1 LSLLRPVYLAGFL
14 WFGACLA
21 QQPAPSVPSQQ
32 TPAAPLPS
40 ATTPTSQSE
49 DISGGLNRLQGVNVA
64 GIQISGP
71 AVTHPEWLES
81 LVDQKVNQPLD
92 KYKVRRSVQALF
104 NTGRFADIQVEAERD
119 TNGVRL
125 NFVTRE
131 NYFYSSILVEGAPT
145 RPNDSQLVNAS
156 RLALGELFEEA
167 KVKAGM
173 ESMQRALQE
182 GGYFQAAIQP
192 NYEFDNLNQQVKVLF
207 VVAPSQS
214 ARVGEVVVT
223 GSSGMTEAE
232 VRNITQLKAGR
243 RVTPGQATRSLQRI
257 RGHLQKRNFLEA
269 QVTLTQRVY
278 HPQSNSV
285 DYTFEI
291 DRGPVVDVKVEG
303 AKLSRSM
310 TKKLVPV
317 FEENAVDDDLLMEGK
332 RNIQDYFQ
340 TKGYFETSV
349 DFTQR
354 QTGEDR
360 RDVIFAIEKGQRH
373 KFVELT
379 VRGNRYFRTDV
390 IRERM
395 ETQPA
400 GGVLQHGV
408 FSQATL
414 ARDVRAIENLYRS
427 NGFLAAAV
435 TPEVQD
441 NYHGQIGHIGVI
453 LTIVEGPQTTVG
465 KLTIEGNSALSTDE
479 IHDLIGAKEGQPYS
493 DATVINDQ
501 TEVMNAYVNRG
512 FPDVRFEYSTSVE
525 PGDAHKIDLT
535 YKITEGNQVFVN
547 RVLINGLHF
556 TRPFVVEREIKIRD
570 GEPLSQ
576 REMLDSQNGLY
587 NIGIFN
593 EVGMAVQ
600 NPNGH
605 DAHKNIIF
613 QMSEAR
619 RYTFNYGFGLE
630 VQTGQPAGVTSPQGK
645 AGASPRGSF
654 DITRLNF
661 RGRNHTVT
669 LKTRYGNLEKLAL
682 LGYSEPR
689 FFDAQTLSLDLTAF
703 YQQTN
708 DVQTYTAKR
717 LEGSAEIKQILSRTT
732 TLLYRMIY
740 RRVSTTNL
748 VIEPTQVPLFSQ
760 PVRVGLPAF
769 TYIRD
774 TRDNPIDSHRGS
786 FNTFDV
792 GVASSIFGSETNF
805 VRVVLQN
812 STYYQFHHKR
822 WVFARSTR
830 IGIEE
835 PFAGTSSAIFAPGPN
850 APPPSSFI
858 PLPERFLAGGST
870 SHRGFGVNQAG
881 PRDLATG
888 QPLGG
893 EAMFINN
900 LELRSPPVP
909 FPFVGNN
916 LSLVLFH
923 DIGNVFTTP
932 IDMIHS
938 LFQFNQRNR
947 AVCLVPTAG
956 VCDFNYM
963 SQAVGGGIR
972 YKTPIGPL
980 SFDLGYN
987 LNPPA
992 FPIGSPPSPGNGQPP
1007 PPPSSQVLRH
1017 INYFFNVGQTF

>member
-1 LSLLRPVYLAGFL
+1 LPRFRPVHLAGLL
-14 WFGACLA
+14 WVGACLA
-21 QQPAPSVPSQQ
+21 QQPASSVPGAQS
-32 TPAAPLPS
+32 PAAPPPA
-40 ATTPTSQSE
+40 ATSSQSE
-49 DISGGLNRLQGVNVA
+49 DISGGLNSLQGVNVA
-64 GIQISGP
+64 GVQISGH
-71 AVTHPEWLES
+71 AVTHPEWLEP
-81 LVDQKVNQPLD
+81 LLDQKVDQPLD

-104 NTGRFADIQVEAERD
+104 NTGRFADIQVEAARD
-119 TNGVRL
+119 PKGVLL

-131 NYFYSSILVEGAPT
+131 NYFYASILAEGAPP

-156 RLALGELFEEA
+156 KLALGELFEEA

-192 NYEFDNLNQQVKVLF
+192 AYDFDNLNQQVKVVF
-207 VVAPSQS
+207 VVAPGRS
-214 ARVGEVVVT
+214 ARVGGVFVT
-223 GSSGMTEAE
+223 GASGMSEAE
-232 VRNITQLKAGR
+232 VRDITGLKTGD
-243 RVTPGQATRSLQRI
+243 RVTPGQATRALQRI
-257 RGHLQKRNFLEA
+257 RKHLQKRDLLEA

-278 HPQSNSV
+278 HPQSNSL

-291 DRGPVVDVKVEG
+291 NRGPVVDVKVEG
-303 AKLSRSM
+303 GKLSRST

-317 FEENAVDDDLLMEGK
+317 FEENAVDDDLLNEGK

-340 TKGYFETSV
+340 TKGYFEAQV

-354 QTGEDR
+354 ERGEDR

-373 KFVELT
+373 KFVDLAI
-379 VRGNRYFRTDV
+379 RGNRYFGTDV
-390 IRERM
+390 IRERLEM
-395 ETQPA
+395 QTA
-400 GGVLQHGV
+400 GGPLQHGV

-414 ARDVRAIENLYRS
+414 ARDVQAIATLYRS
-427 NGFLAAAV
+427 NGFRAVAV
-435 TPEVQD
+435 TSDVQD
-441 NYHGQIGHIGVI
+441 NYRGQIGHIGVM
-453 LTIVEGPQTTVG
+453 LDIVEGPQTRVG
-465 KLTIEGNSALSTDE
+465 KLTIEGNSALSDQE
-479 IHDLIGAKEGQPYS
+479 IRALISANEGQPYS
-493 DATVINDQ
+493 DSTVINDQ

-512 FPDVRFEYSTSVE
+512 FPDVRFEYSTSAD
-525 PGDAHKIDLT
+525 PGDAHKIDVT
-535 YKITEGNQVFVN
+535 YKITEGTQVFVN
-547 RVLINGLHF
+547 RVLISGLHF
-556 TRPFVVEREIKIRD
+556 TRPFVVEREIKIRES
-570 GEPLSQ
+570 EPLSQ
-576 REMLDSQNGLY
+576 REMLDSQDGLY
-587 NIGIFN
+587 NMGIFN

-600 NPNGH
+600 NPNGQ
-605 DAHKNIIF
+605 DTHKNVIF
-613 QMSEAR
+613 QMTEAR

-630 VQTGQPAGVTSPQGK
+630 VQTGQPAGVTNPQGK
-645 AGASPRGSF
+645 SGVSPRGSF

-689 FFDAQTLSLDLTAF
+689 FFDSKNLSLDLTAF
-703 YQQTN
+703 YEQTN

-717 LEGSAEIKQILSRTT
+717 LEGSAQIKQTLSRST

-748 VIEPTQVPLFSQ
+748 VIEPSQVPLFSQ

-774 TRDNPIDSHRGS
+774 TRDNPIDSHKGS

-805 VRVVLQN
+805 VRGVVQN
-812 STYYQFHHKR
+812 STYYQFHRKR

-835 PFAGTSSAIFAPGPN
+835 PFAGTSEAIVAPGLN
-850 APPPSSFI
+850 TAPPSSFI

-916 LSLVLFH
+916 LGLVLFH

-932 IDMIHS
+932 TDMIHS
-938 LFQFNQRNR
+938 LFQFSQRNR
-947 AVCLVPTAG
+947 ATCLIPTAG

-972 YKTPIGPL
+972 YKTPIGPV

-1017 INYFFNVGQTF
+1017 FNYFFNIGQTF

>member
-1 LSLLRPVYLAGFL
+1 L

-21 QQPAPSVPSQQ
+21 QQPAPSVPSAQS
-32 TPAAPLPS
+32 PAALPLAAG
-40 ATTPTSQSE
+40 ATGPAGQE
-49 DISGGLNRLQGVNVA
+49 IQGGLNSLQGTNVA
-64 GIQISGP
+64 GIRISGP
-71 AVTHPEWLES
+71 AADHPAWLES
-81 LVDQKVNQPLD
+81 LLDQKVSQPLD

-104 NTGRFADIQVEAERD
+104 NTGRFADIQVEATPD
-119 TNGVRL
+119 PKGVVL

-131 NYFYSSILVEGAPT
+131 NYFYASILVEGAPP

-156 RLALGELFEEA
+156 KLGLGELFEEA
-167 KVKAGM
+167 KIKAGM

-192 NYEFDNLNQQVKVLF
+192 TYKFDNLNQQVRVLF
-207 VVAPSQS
+207 VVAPGRA
-214 ARVGEVVVT
+214 ARVGEVLVT
-223 GSSGMTEAE
+223 EASGMSAAE
-232 VRNITQLKAGR
+232 VRNITQLKAGG
-243 RVTPGQATRSLQRI
+243 RVAPGQATRALERI
-257 RGHLQKRNFLEA
+257 RKHLQKRNLLEA

-278 HPQSNSV
+278 HPQSNSL

-291 DRGPVVDVKVEG
+291 KRGPAVDVRVEG
-303 AKLSRSM
+303 AGLSRSM
-310 TKKLVPV
+310 TKKLVPI
-317 FEENAVDDDLLMEGK
+317 FEENAVDDDLLNEGK
-332 RNIQDYFQ
+332 RNIVDYFQ
-340 TKGYFETSV
+340 TKGYFDAKV
-349 DFTQR
+349 GYTQ
-354 QTGEDR
+354 QETGEDR
-360 RDVIFAIEKGQRH
+360 RDVIFTIDKNQRH
-373 KFVELT
+373 KFVDLT
-379 VRGNRYFRTDV
+379 VRGNRYFRADV

-395 ETQPA
+395 EMQPA

-414 ARDVRAIENLYRS
+414 ARDVQAIESLYRS
-427 NGFLAAAV
+427 NGFLDVAV
-435 TPEVQD
+435 TADVQD

-453 LTIVEGPQTTVG
+453 LNIVEGPQTTVG
-465 KLTIEGNSALSTDE
+465 KLTIQGNSALSEQQIRAMISAT
-479 IHDLIGAKEGQPYS
+479 EGQPYS
-493 DATVINDQ
+493 DSTVINDQ

-512 FPDVRFEYSTSVE
+512 FPDVRFEYSISAE
-525 PGDAHKIDLT
+525 PGGAHKIDIT
-535 YKITEGNQVFVN
+535 YKITEGMQVFVN
-547 RVLINGLHF
+547 RVLISGLHF

-587 NIGIFN
+587 NMGIFN

-600 NPNGH
+600 NPSGQ
-605 DAHKNIIF
+605 DRYKNVIF

-619 RYTFNYGFGLE
+619 RYTFNYGLGLE

-661 RGRNHTVT
+661 RGRNHTLT

-682 LGYSEPR
+682 VGYSEPR
-689 FFDAQTLSLDLTAF
+689 WLDTRTLSLDLTTF
-703 YQQTN
+703 YEQTN

-717 LEGSAEIKQILSRTT
+717 LEGSVEVREALSRTT

-748 VIEPTQVPLFSQ
+748 VIEPSQVPLFSQ

-774 TRDNPIDSHRGS
+774 TRDNPIDSHKGS

-805 VRVVLQN
+805 VRVLVQN
-812 STYYQFHHKR
+812 STYYQFHGKR

-835 PFAGTSSAIFAPGPN
+835 PFAGTSEAIVAPGPSTV
-850 APPPSSFI
+850 PPSSFI

-870 SHRGFGVNQAG
+870 SHRGFGINQAG

-909 FPFVGNN
+909 FPFVGKN
-916 LSLVLFH
+916 LSLVLFN

-932 IDMIHS
+932 NDMIHS
-938 LFQFNQRNR
+938 LYQFSQRNR
-947 AVCLVPTAG
+947 ATCLIPTAG
-956 VCDFNYM
+956 SCDFNYM
-963 SQAVGGGIR
+963 SVAVGGGVR
-972 YKTPIGPL
+972 YRTPIGPI

-992 FPIGSPPSPGNGQPP
+992 FPIGNPPSPGQGQPP
-1007 PPPSSQVLRH
+1007 PLPSSQVLRH
-1017 INYFFNVGQTF
+1017 FNYFFNIGQTF